1 MALNETLAVVTACP
15 VPGNADLYGL
25 GNRLGIY
32 FQMLTVQFSSLI
44 SAIIPI
50 EDRVGQSTV
59 VFILA
64 TTTVLLR
71 LISSREIEPVEVVP
85 ILGLIYAQ
93 IGVCR
98 VPFSGS
104 KITLLIY
111 AGELIGI
118 LALFTWF
125 WWKGIDMLPRS
136 CKNDYAF
143 FFAKVSIWGWF
154 RRMNKALS
162 IISVVGA
169 GLSWFMNLSKFLYL
183 VVQHAM
189 DAETLEG
196 LSSSTHP
203 IEITVNIGIIVF
215 VEVSLRWNGITGVH
229 SLRDPGQFMPLF
241 IALAQLVYTI
251 YQLVNAFQEY
261 EGHEDWYSTNDSKLE
276 CEHKRSSS
284 TRGDVENIALDQ
296 VPGAAK

>member
-1 MALNETLAVVTACP
+1 MALNETIAELAVRATCP
-15 VPGNADLYGL
+15 VSGNGDLYGL

-32 FQMLTVQFSSLI
+32 FQMLTVQISSLI
-44 SAIIPI
+44 SSITPV
-50 EDRVGQSTV
+50 EDRIGQSTV

-71 LISSREIEPVEVVP
+71 LISSHEIESVEVVP

-98 VPFSGS
+98 VPFSAS
-104 KITLLIY
+104 KMTLLIY
-111 AGELIGI
+111 AGELVGI

-125 WWKGIDMLPRS
+125 WWKGMDILPRS

-169 GLSWFMNLSKFLYL
+169 GLSYFMM
-183 VVQHAM
+183 VRHAVDQEVM
-189 DAETLEG
+189 DRFQNSPG
-196 LSSSTHP
+196 P
-203 IEITVNIGIIVF
+203 IELTVNIGIIIF
-215 VEVSLRWNGITGVH
+215 VEVSLKWNGITEVH
-229 SLRDPGQFMPLF
+229 SLSDPGQFMPFF
-241 IALAQLVYTI
+241 ISLAQLLSTI
-251 YQLVNAFQEY
+251 YQLLVSCKAIDDYSEEWEDDDGKLGTRMLPY
-261 EGHEDWYSTNDSKLE
+261 EM
-276 CEHKRSSS
+276 RFRR
-284 TRGDVENIALDQ
+284 RGC
-296 VPGAAK
+296 